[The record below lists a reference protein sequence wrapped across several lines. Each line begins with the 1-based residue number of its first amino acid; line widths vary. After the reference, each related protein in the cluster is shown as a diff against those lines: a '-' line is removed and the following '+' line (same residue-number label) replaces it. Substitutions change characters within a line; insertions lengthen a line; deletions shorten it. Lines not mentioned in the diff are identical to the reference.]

1 MPDSLRPPWQLLI
14 FGPQAVGKM
23 TVGRELARLTG
34 ARLLYNHMLID
45 LLTEFFPFGTPH
57 FERLLEET
65 RHRIAEE
72 AADAG
77 VNFILTGAWAF
88 DDPSVQRIVERWLA
102 AIEARGASFGF
113 VELRAPLEVRLDR
126 NRSELRRSS
135 KKLDWATDEAVTE
148 LANAHRWTS
157 DGAFPFPEHHLVI
170 ENTEIAPAEAAAQ
183 IARHFDL
190 ETIDQTVAD

>member
-1 MPDSLRPPWQLLI
+1 MPDRLAPPWQLLI

-45 LLTEFFPFGTPH
+45 LLTEFFDFGTPP
-57 FERLLEET
+57 FERLLEEA

-72 AADAG
+72 AAGAG

-88 DDPSVQRIVERWLA
+88 DDPSVLGIVRRWTE

-113 VELRAPLEVRLDR
+113 VELRAPLAVRLER
-126 NRSELRRSS
+126 NRSELRRSA
-135 KKLDWATDEAVTE
+135 KKLDWATDDAVTA
-148 LANAHRWTS
+148 LASAHRWYS
-157 DGAFPFPEHHLVI
+157 DASFPYPERHLVI
-170 ENTEIAPAEAAAQ
+170 ENANVEAVAAA
-183 IARHFDL
+183 ARIVEQFGL
-190 ETIDQTVAD
+190 ERAPEG